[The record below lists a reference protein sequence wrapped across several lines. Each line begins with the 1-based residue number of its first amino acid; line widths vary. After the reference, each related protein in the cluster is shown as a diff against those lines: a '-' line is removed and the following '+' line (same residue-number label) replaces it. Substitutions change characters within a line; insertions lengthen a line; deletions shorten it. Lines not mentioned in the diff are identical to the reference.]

1 MRIERASNG
10 GVVLTL
16 SGEVKAEDVAE
27 LKRLVDLEENGRHLV
42 LDLRNVTLV
51 DRGAIEFLGHCA
63 ETGIALENCPGY
75 VREWIAQENER
86 RRG

>member
-16 SGEVKAEDVAE
+16 SGEVKAEDLAE
-27 LKRLVDLEENGRHLV
+27 LKRLVDLEGTGRHLV
-42 LDLRNVTLV
+42 LDLKNVTLV
-51 DRGAIEFLGHCA
+51 DRGAVEFLGRCA
-63 ETGIALENCPGY
+63 DNGIALENCPGY
-75 VREWIAQENER
+75 VREWIAQEHER